1 MKFLKSFNSFQPRE
15 NYVHIFTRSLQR
27 PAGGERAQNLS
38 GLSEKQATRQN
49 SIQLHIH
56 LPEAGSPVPWDYLEL
71 RMWPRMTLNRLPP
84 STPQVLHYRPVP

>member
-27 PAGGERAQNLS
+27 PAGGERTQHLS

-49 SIQLHIH
+49 SLQLCIH
-56 LPEAGSPVPWDYLEL
+56 LPQDSVPSTLGLAGTWSVVQDDFEL
-71 RMWPRMTLNRLPP
+71 PTLPLPP
-84 STPQVLHYRPVP
+84 QC

>member
-27 PAGGERAQNLS
+27 PAGGERAENLS
-38 GLSEKQATRQN
+38 GLSEKEATRQN

-56 LPEAGSPVPWDYLEL
+56 LPRDRVAS
-71 RMWPRMTLNRLPP
+71 TLGMPGTWKVAQDDFEPPP
-84 STPQVLHYRPVP
+84 STSQVLDYRPVP